1 MRAGCGKCSI
11 RSFFCA
17 RLTDGFL
24 AVRDAVLGFDL
35 CHKYI
40 LYLYL
45 YLYLLAFAFDASIAA
60 PTSSSSASPA
70 LAVTC
75 DDGDGIGRFD
85 FADRLGIEPAV
96 LDTLIEACAVTRDV
110 DAIGEPV
117 ITSTPEALHAQLVP
131 VSDVVSHVSSAIA
144 AGTAADTASV
154 AVALE
159 SLAADVLHVTKGA
172 WAGDYVLRSA
182 LRAVGER
189 APVSVAGAARL
200 SGMSADDVRYLID
213 AGALAT
219 ISTVSGQ
226 AAASRRGRGVDGS
239 ARDDGGASE
248 SKAGGAPP
256 ADHGWAA
263 CTGRGGWSAH
273 PLAHRITMSREAVSV
288 ERVKALLTP
297 VTDLVAEVA
306 TLPVLQQKA
315 GKGAEGVA
323 KRQVKEAVL
332 AQQRVG
338 KRVVTWGGL
347 EYVLASLGREIVSVI
362 AAKLAK

>member
-1 MRAGCGKCSI
+1 MRVATSAGCGKCSN

-24 AVRDAVLGFDL
+24 AVRDAA
-35 CHKYI
+35 
-40 LYLYL
+40 
-45 YLYLLAFAFDASIAA
+45 LAFAFDASIAA
-60 PTSSSSASPA
+60 PTRRARRRRTGASSSASPA

-75 DDGDGIGRFD
+75 DDGDGIGLFD

-96 LDTLIEACAVTRDV
+96 LDTLIESGAVTRDV

-131 VSDVVSHVSSAIA
+131 VSDVVLHVSSAIA

-159 SLAADVLHVTKGA
+159 LLAVDVLHVTTGA

-189 APVSVAGAARL
+189 APVSVAGVARL
-200 SGMSADDVRYLID
+200 LGMSEDDVRYLID

-219 ISTVSGQ
+219 ISTASGQ
-226 AAASRRGRGVDGS
+226 AAASRRGRVVDGS

-263 CTGRGGWSAH
+263 CTGGGGGSA
-273 PLAHRITMSREAVSV
+273 PRRITMSRDAVSV
-288 ERVKALLTP
+288 ERVMALLTP

-315 GKGAEGVA
+315 GNGAEGVA

-338 KRVVTWGGL
+338 KRVVTWGGQ
-347 EYVLASLGREIVSVI
+347 EYVLASLGREIVRGI